1 MKNITGILLILT
13 IVMTAAQ
20 YGFGQGI
27 HLPDWK
33 VLSEDNKQPDL
44 NDTVFLGKSCVKLDG
59 TQKSAIWNKTIS
71 FRNFRMELDVAGA
84 VMSGIGFH
92 VKDDQNYQFIYFRP
106 GYGGTEEAVQYI
118 PIYNGALSWVMYGK
132 YQSNADI
139 KKLEWF
145 HASIE
150 VQDNNLKVFTNY
162 NKKPD
167 MDIMMLNTSAAQGGI
182 LLRTMFGT
190 SYFANVSI
198 RELPDYVTNWEISEQ
213 MPVTTN
219 FEYSQVKKVKVWKKI
234 DEAGDTYVN
243 LCRYFEYPNGMLF
256 ARHNIHCESDESR
269 LLNFDFAGK
278 LHILL
283 NGKEIFFYDK
293 FKLDRIEEGTNRIRL
308 NLVKGD
314 NELIFLTEG
323 DGYLFSN
330 GKGYNSLGRLQYQN
344 WGFIASLSKM

>member
-1 MKNITGILLILT
+1 MKNRSGALVILT
-13 IVMTAAQ
+13 WLMAMTQ

-27 HLPDWK
+27 NLPDWR
-33 VLSEDNKQPDL
+33 VLSEDNKPVEL
-44 NDTVFLGKSCVKLDG
+44 NDTVFLGKPCVKLDG
-59 TQKSAIWNKTIS
+59 SMKSAIWNKAMN
-71 FRNFRMELDVAGA
+71 FGNFRMDLDVAGA

-106 GYGGTEEAVQYI
+106 GYGGTDEAVQYI

-132 YQSNADI
+132 YQSNSDI

-150 VQDNNLKVFTNY
+150 VRGNNLKVFTNY

-167 MDIMMLNTSAAQGGI
+167 MDIMLLNSSVARGSI

-198 RELPDYVTNWEISEQ
+198 RALPEYVTDWEISEQ
-213 MPVTTN
+213 MPVGTPSDYN
-219 FEYSQVKKVKVWKKI
+219 QVKKVKSWKKI
-234 DEAGDTYVN
+234 NEAGDDYVN
-243 LCRYFEYPNGMLF
+243 LCRYFEYPNGVLF
-256 ARHNIHCESDESR
+256 ARHIIRSDSEGSR
-269 LLNFDFAGK
+269 VLNFDFAGK
-278 LHILL
+278 LRILL

-293 FKLDRIEEGTNRIRL
+293 FKLDRIEESTNRIRL

-344 WGFIASLSKM
+344 WGFIASLNGM